1 MPAFFLDT
9 YAMVEYLRGNQN
21 YHKYFSSTTL
31 TTSVLNLI
39 ELYFMVLREYGEEIA
54 DNAYGAFRQ
63 YQAEISEEDIKQGM
77 KLRLRMKLN
86 KTALSYA
93 DALGYVMAE
102 RLGVKYLT
110 GDTAFKTLPNVEFI
124 K

>member
-31 TTSVLNLI
+31 TTSVLSLI

-77 KLRLRMKLN
+77 KLKLRMKLN

>member
-31 TTSVLNLI
+31 TTSVLSLI

-77 KLRLRMKLN
+77 KLKLRMKLN
-86 KTALSYA
+86 KTDLSYA

>member
-1 MPAFFLDT
+1 
-9 YAMVEYLRGNQN
+9 MVEYLRGNQN

-31 TTSVLNLI
+31 TTSVLSLI

-86 KTALSYA
+86 KTDLSYA
-93 DALGYVMAE
+93 DVLGYVMAE